1 MNVVYNITMK
11 YILTNTIID
20 KRTETDTNIIF
31 IFNNN
36 LTIRV
41 LENTIFNVIKVIY
54 TINGMVVYSKV
65 YKKRYFLYLDIKR
78 NIFQK
83 FGYIVK

>member
-1 MNVVYNITMK
+1 MNLVYNITMK
-11 YILTNTIID
+11 YTLTNTIID

-41 LENTIFNVIKVIY
+41 LENTIFNAIKVIY
-54 TINGMVVYSKV
+54 TINSMVVYSKV
-65 YKKRYFLYLDIKR
+65 YKKRSISYLDIKR
-78 NIFQK
+78 KIFQK
-83 FGYIVK
+83 FGYIIK

>member
-11 YILTNTIID
+11 YTLMNTIID

-41 LENTIFNVIKVIY
+41 LENTIFNIVKVIY
-54 TINGMVVYSKV
+54 TINGIVVYSKV
-65 YKKRYFLYLDIKR
+65 YKKRSISYLDIKR
-78 NIFQK
+78 RIFQK
-83 FGYIVK
+83 FGYIIK

>member
-1 MNVVYNITMK
+1 MK
-11 YILTNTIID
+11 YTLTNTIID

-41 LENTIFNVIKVIY
+41 LENTIFNAIKVIY
-54 TINGMVVYSKV
+54 TINSMVVYSKV
-65 YKKRYFLYLDIKR
+65 YKKRSISYLDIKR
-78 NIFQK
+78 KIFQK
-83 FGYIVK
+83 FGYIIK